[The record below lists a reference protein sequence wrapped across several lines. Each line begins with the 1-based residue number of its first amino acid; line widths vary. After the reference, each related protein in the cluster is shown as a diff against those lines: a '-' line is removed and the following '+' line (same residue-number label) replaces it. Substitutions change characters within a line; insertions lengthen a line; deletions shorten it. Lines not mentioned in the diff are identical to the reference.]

1 MPFIA
6 DEEIQKTQEK
16 INVQEKISKIK
27 ENHKINNVV
36 KKEEEA
42 SYKPS
47 DAEMIQLIGK
57 QQKEPK
63 QITPAD
69 IEKSIKVHQ
78 MMEDIRQEEIKNIVQ
93 DNEIKEVKDELIG
106 VLALPMTIPE
116 RRRIFHAKLK
126 ESQTIS
132 DYLNEN
138 VLFRWFNKANSHVKF
153 TTIYGIKYLQTLS
166 EYQQLQHIQKLQKA
180 HFEKLQKEKEESE
193 KPIRKE

>member
-1 MPFIA
+1 
-6 DEEIQKTQEK
+6 
-16 INVQEKISKIK
+16 
-27 ENHKINNVV
+27 
-36 KKEEEA
+36 
-42 SYKPS
+42 
-47 DAEMIQLIGK
+47 
-57 QQKEPK
+57 
-63 QITPAD
+63 
-69 IEKSIKVHQ
+69 
-78 MMEDIRQEEIKNIVQ
+78 
-93 DNEIKEVKDELIG
+93 
-106 VLALPMTIPE
+106 MTIPE

-193 KPIRKE
+193 KPIPKE